1 METKVTVRE
10 IVISVLMMISYI
22 VSGVGIIKDMQGM
35 ALIAL
40 IFSGL
45 FSVWMLYEVAMDT
58 EKTIGEVQQNVRT
71 LEIPDRPIE
80 KIDRVIRKKKETSED
95 KGNVYIQTRLSDYD
109 NIDFEINDEG
119 ITTSVVQ
126 DFRQVKAKEEQH
138 VTIATAKQQAR
149 EAAKQTEEAAK
160 KAKAN
165 VIQASNI
172 EKITEAVQ
180 KRQEQEKAEEERK
193 KGSKNR
199 QKNKSKKQNN
209 MQKITQSSSRV
220 RVDKPEDTIETEM
233 VSETITE
240 SVSQMAS
247 ETEMQAAEVIADT
260 PVAEKVLESDAL
272 ETLEQTQVPE
282 QIEIPEQ
289 AETSQQAQVSEQAE
303 TPMQTPVSE
312 QAEKPAVQERKKQ
325 SGKKARRGKKQNNKN
340 TGTTAKKEE
349 QPENKTQKKAAAS
362 KKPRKKQKFV
372 PDFQPEVY
380 SDFEKNYATDGDDSY
395 LYDGIVGE
403 EGVGNMR
410 VYKRGEEIQYH
421 SDED

>member
-80 KIDRVIRKKKETSED
+80 KIDRVIRKKKETPED

-180 KRQEQEKAEEERK
+180 KRQEQEKAAQEHK

-220 RVDKPEDTIETEM
+220 RADKPEDTMETEM

-240 SVSQMAS
+240 SVPQMPS
-247 ETEMQAAEVIADT
+247 EKEMQAAEVITDT
-260 PVAEKVLESDAL
+260 PVVETALESDI
-272 ETLEQTQVPE
+272 P
-282 QIEIPEQ
+282 EIPEQ
-289 AETSQQAQVSEQAE
+289 TQAPEQGETSQQAQVSQQAE
-303 TPMQTPVSE
+303 TQMQTPVSE
-312 QAEKPAVQERKKQ
+312 QVEKLAVQERKKQ

-349 QPENKTQKKAAAS
+349 QPENKTEKKAAAP